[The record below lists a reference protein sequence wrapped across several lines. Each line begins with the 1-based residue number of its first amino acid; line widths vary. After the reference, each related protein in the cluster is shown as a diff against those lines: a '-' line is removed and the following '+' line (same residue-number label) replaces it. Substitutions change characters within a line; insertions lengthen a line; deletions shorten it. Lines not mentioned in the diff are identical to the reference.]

1 MSKKTFFLGE
11 KTMCGRFQMLDLNY
25 MDTYERAGEGE
36 VLMKR
41 RRYDMPVLR
50 KVNNACDIVTS

>member
-1 MSKKTFFLGE
+1 
-11 KTMCGRFQMLDLNY
+11 MCGRFQMLDLNY

-50 KVNNACDIVTS
+50 KVNNACDIVTP